1 MEKQQKKKEKELKEL
16 KKQMEIEYASLILFY
31 YRLFLALYTL
41 LNIYYFPDKNR
52 RIRKQKTKNA
62 ENERKPRRKR
72 KDGKRKKS

>member
-41 LNIYYFPDKNR
+41 LNRFITF
-52 RIRKQKTKNA
+52 QTKT
-62 ENERKPRRKR
+62 E
-72 KDGKRKKS
+72 G